1 MAIKFENGAGA
12 FIFFILA
19 VVSFIMLGVN
29 KKSQNALRKKYPTI
43 DSIKKNKDGKVDGL
57 PVGLT
62 LAAYENYKNTWEGTW
77 MWFGLSF
84 IVVTILFLAIP

>member
-12 FIFFILA
+12 FIFFVLA

-29 KKSQNALRKKYPTI
+29 KKSQNAIRTKYPTI
-43 DSIKKNKDGKVDGL
+43 DSLTKNKDGSVNGL
-57 PVGLT
+57 PAGLSIT
-62 LAAYENYKNTWEGTW
+62 AYENYKNKWEGTW